1 MESYGLWENPLMQ
14 PAAPARE
21 ARQQGSGPPRQK
33 ADFHFL
39 YIAPG
44 VSVDYF
50 FDGARLFWETFK
62 VIVINE
68 LSLIQ
73 HVPDRYS
80 VAVTSIA
87 RSDTAPVI
95 RQQIDSTLGNRIY
108 HDALVYDFLEDLQL
122 TLDVRA
128 ERNEPFGVPLDPA

>member
-1 MESYGLWENPLMQ
+1 
-14 PAAPARE
+14 
-21 ARQQGSGPPRQK
+21 
-33 ADFHFL
+33 
-39 YIAPG
+39 
-44 VSVDYF
+44 
-50 FDGARLFWETFK
+50 
-62 VIVINE
+62 
-68 LSLIQ
+68 
-73 HVPDRYS
+73 
-80 VAVTSIA
+80 VTSIA

>member
-1 MESYGLWENPLMQ
+1 MQSYGLWENPLTQ
-14 PAAPARE
+14 PASPVTE
-21 ARQQGSGPPRQK
+21 ARRQGGGPPTQK

-62 VIVINE
+62 VIVIND

-73 HVPDRYS
+73 HVPNRYS
-80 VAVTSIA
+80 VGITSLS
-87 RSDTAPVI
+87 RSDTAAII
-95 RQQIDSTLGNRIY
+95 REQIDTTFGSRVY
-108 HDALVYDFLEDLQL
+108 HDPLVYDFLEDLQL
-122 TLDVRA
+122 TLDARA
-128 ERNEPFGVPLDPA
+128 ERNEPFGVPLDQP

>member
-1 MESYGLWENPLMQ
+1 MEQYGLWENPLAQ
-14 PAAPARE
+14 PAAIA
-21 ARQQGSGPPRQK
+21 ADVRQQNTPPRQK

-44 VSVDYF
+44 VSIDYF
-50 FDGARLFWETFK
+50 FDGARKFWETFK
-62 VIVINE
+62 VIVIHD
-68 LSLIQ
+68 LALID
-73 HVPDRYS
+73 HVPNRYS

-95 RQQIDSTLGNRIY
+95 RQQIDSTLGDRIY
-108 HDALVYDFLEDLQL
+108 HDPLVYDFLEDLQL

-128 ERNEPFGVPLDPA
+128 ERNEPYGVPLDPT